1 MYWRVLSP
9 KSEPRDT
16 LETVASTLPGVVRLS
31 EPGAAYLVIIYGT
44 DLGRRIPLG
53 IADVECG
60 RVMQTDVPL
69 DDDAVSRKHA
79 RFAWTGSSYIVRDLG
94 STNGTFVNDVNVRER
109 TLIDGDQ
116 IKIGRTIFKFIYGG
130 NVELAYHE
138 EIYRLMTFDG
148 LTETHNKR
156 SFETTLDREVARG
169 VRYKRPLALVM
180 FDIDL
185 FKRVNDGLGHLAGD
199 AVLRQLAALIIPNV
213 RREDTLAR
221 VGGEEFALLIPE
233 IELSAAAAVAE
244 KLRALVERSPFRF
257 EDKPIAIT
265 TSFGVASLR
274 LDPPPMAAADL
285 YQAADEQLYRAK
297 NGGRNRVMFA
307 GSAA

>member
-1 MYWRVLSP
+1 VYWEPLSP

-16 LETVASTLPGVVRLS
+16 LETIASTLPAAVRSS

-53 IADVECG
+53 AADVECG
-60 RVMQTDVPL
+60 RVMQTDIPL

-109 TLIDGDQ
+109 TLVDGDQ
-116 IKIGRTIFKFIYGG
+116 IKIGRTIFKFIFGG

-138 EIYRLMTFDG
+138 EIYKLMTFDG

-156 SFETTLDREVARG
+156 SFETTLEREVARG
-169 VRYKRPLALVM
+169 VRYQRPLALVM
-180 FDIDL
+180 LDIDH
-185 FKRVNDGLGHLAGD
+185 FKLVNDGMGHLAGD
-199 AVLRQLAALIIPNV
+199 AVLRQLAALLAPNV
-213 RREDTLAR
+213 RREDTFAR

-233 IELSAAAAVAE
+233 IQLEGAAGVAE

-265 TSFGVASLR
+265 TSFGVAALR
-274 LDPPPMAAADL
+274 LDGAPMTPAEL

-297 NGGRNRVMFA
+297 NGGRNRVM
-307 GSAA
+307 SALVRG